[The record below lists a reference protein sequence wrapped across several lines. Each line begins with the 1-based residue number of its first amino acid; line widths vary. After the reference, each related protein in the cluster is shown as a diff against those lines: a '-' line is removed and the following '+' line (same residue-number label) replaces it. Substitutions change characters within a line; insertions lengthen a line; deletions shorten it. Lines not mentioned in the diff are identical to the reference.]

1 MSAVRRELA
10 VPALIDYLYQV
21 TSFVVSTARE
31 TTRLTDGQLHH
42 CELSVDEI
50 FANIIE
56 HGFKGQGAGH
66 EIRIT
71 CQALSDRFE
80 IVIRDDAP
88 AFDPFAKQQA
98 RLKAFS
104 LDDDSV
110 GGWGLHFVM
119 TCMDSVEYRHE
130 NCENWIVLGKKYI

>member
-1 MSAVRRELA
+1 MSAARHELE
-10 VPALIDYLYQV
+10 V
-21 TSFVVSTARE
+21 TAMLDQLQHVTAFVVSAGRE
-31 TTRLTDGQLHH
+31 TLRLTDHQLHH

-50 FANIIE
+50 FSNIVE
-56 HGFKGQGAGH
+56 HGFKHQGDGH
-66 EIRIT
+66 IIRIS

-80 IVIRDDAP
+80 IIIRDDAP
-88 AFDPFAKQQA
+88 AFDPFKQQTGA
-98 RLKAFS
+98 RAFS

-130 NCENWIVLGKKYI
+130 GGENWIILGKKYA